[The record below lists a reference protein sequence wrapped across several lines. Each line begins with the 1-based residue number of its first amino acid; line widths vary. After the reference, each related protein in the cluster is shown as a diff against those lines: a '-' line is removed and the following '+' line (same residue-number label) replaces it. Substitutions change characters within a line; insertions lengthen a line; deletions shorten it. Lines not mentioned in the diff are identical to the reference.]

1 MFAGKAPR
9 DTGVGI
15 WLLCVCALVV
25 AMILVGGATRLT
37 DSGLSITEWDL
48 GKGVVPPLSD
58 AAWAE
63 EFALYRQTTEYQVV
77 NQGMSLSEFQYIY
90 FWEWGHRFLG
100 KVIGLVFAIPYFFF
114 LATGRLKGRLGAV
127 TALFAL
133 GGLQGAIGWWMVTSG
148 LGDVDR
154 VDVSSVRLAVHL
166 GMAFAIIGI
175 AYMLALQA
183 LGFGRDTGVSGGAP
197 RWAGL
202 FYVKLLFVQII
213 VGALVAGID
222 AGRSAS
228 DWPTM
233 LGQWFP
239 AAYAQLEPFSR
250 NLIENG
256 VAAQFNHRVLG
267 YLVMALGLWISL
279 AAMLSGPGHGR
290 TLGALTAV
298 LLTGQVALGIATVVN
313 HAPLWLCLLHQ
324 GGAVALWL
332 ASLALL
338 VLQSRREPVTAS
350 EAQARQAVAQG
361 A

>member
-1 MFAGKAPR
+1 MIARNAPR

-15 WLLCVCALVV
+15 WLLVVCAFVA

-48 GKGVVPPLSD
+48 GKGLMPPLSE

-63 EFALYRQTTEYQVV
+63 EFDLYRQTTEYQVV

-100 KVIGLVFAIPYFFF
+100 KVIGLVFAAPYFFF
-114 LATGRLKGRLGAV
+114 LATGRLRGRLGAV
-127 TALFAL
+127 TALFAM
-133 GGLQGAIGWWMVTSG
+133 GGFQGAIGWWMVTSG
-148 LGDVDR
+148 LGQVDR

-166 GMAFAIIGI
+166 GMAFLIIGT
-175 AYMLALQA
+175 AFWLALQA
-183 LGFGRDTGVSGGAP
+183 FGFQRAATTLGAP

-202 FYVKLLFVQII
+202 VYIKLLFVQII
-213 VGALVAGID
+213 LGALVAGID

-233 LGQWFP
+233 LGEWFP
-239 AAYAQLEPFSR
+239 AAYAQLEPFHR
-250 NLIENG
+250 NFIENG
-256 VAAQFNHRVLG
+256 IAAQFNHRMLG
-267 YLVMALGLWISL
+267 YAVVVLGLWVSL
-279 AAMLSGPGHGR
+279 AAVLAGPGAGR

-298 LLTGQVALGIATVVN
+298 LLVAQAALGVAAVVN
-313 HAPLWLCLLHQ
+313 HAPLWLCLIHQ
-324 GGAVALWL
+324 AGAVLLWL
-332 ASLALL
+332 SSLALL
-338 VLQSRREPVTAS
+338 ALKMSREPVTVS